1 MALLL
6 PLCGRGA
13 CCPNACVA
21 NKTQHRARTVILI
34 GANDT
39 YHCGMKLLLILGL
52 LIVLALLCWYYRP
65 TIEWAWN

>member
-1 MALLL
+1 M
-6 PLCGRGA
+6 
-13 CCPNACVA
+13 
-21 NKTQHRARTVILI
+21 ILI